1 MRTIAATVGICA
13 ALLACSPSP
22 DSSAD
27 TTSIP
32 PSHARQAPGLACLDS
47 SVAGVPVAFG
57 VIHKSPETEDASGVQ
72 FAFTRVGETL
82 TGSVRDARGETPPPR
97 PLRDVRY
104 DAATDS
110 VAFWYDTGGQTRYI
124 YRVRLSCERLTG
136 TALLFVTESSPGS
149 PVVVDLPRAPVIT
162 AP

>member
-1 MRTIAATVGICA
+1 MRTIAATVGVCA
-13 ALLACSPSP
+13 ALLGCSPSP

-32 PSHARQAPGLACLDS
+32 SSHAIQAHSLACLDS

-57 VIHKSPETEDASGVQ
+57 AIHKSPETEDASGVQ
-72 FAFTRVGETL
+72 FAFTRRGDTL
-82 TGSVRDARGETPPPR
+82 AGSVRDARGETPPAR

-104 DAATDS
+104 DAVTDS
-110 VAFWYDTGGQTRYI
+110 AAFWYDTGGQTRYI
-124 YRVRLSCERLTG
+124 YRVKLSCERLTG
-136 TALLFVTESSPGS
+136 TALLFVTETFPGS

-162 AP
+162 TP